1 MARPEVTGRKI
12 KRQKTATQRER
23 SPATGVGKTITQ
35 FCRDWDIGKATFYL
49 WKKQGLAPA
58 VTQPAGPGGRALI
71 TPASEA
77 AWAAR
82 HTTLAAAIDAAE

>member
-1 MARPEVTGRKI
+1 MARPEVTGRKS
-12 KRQKTATQRER
+12 KRQKKAAQRER
-23 SPATGVGKTITQ
+23 NPATAVGKTITQ
-35 FCRDWDIGKATFYL
+35 FCRDWDIGNATYYL
-49 WKKQGLAPA
+49 WRKQGRAPA

-82 HTTLAAAIDAAE
+82 HTTLATAG